1 MRFVRRALT
10 LAVAGAVLA
19 AAPATAA
26 FAEGSRDLY
35 PTNATCATNA
45 ANGTC
50 RANIEWRTN
59 LYGPAADTHIARR
72 TLFYVYAQAGEVLEM
87 GSSAVGVD
95 SGDITVYDPGVI
107 TDTDA
112 QPLPTVTSGT
122 NGFKCSVQRTAS
134 GVAAQGMITSRAQE
148 LAGPQAVS
156 GGGNPTGYVPCSY
169 VAPSTGL
176 YNVVFYGPAGD
187 GGNTD
192 GGVAADVNLAAAGDF
207 SAAQGTSVASMGPHG
222 ALVGHE
228 HGQHRRALLHLRPR
242 CVHRRQRAAHQP
254 DDLRRHHGRLPL
266 PDGHPRPGPQRL
278 SVLREPHRLP
288 RRGRCH
294 PAEPRHPRDVR
305 RRTDEH
311 PRRRRAPERPAVP
324 AVVPAAEQHDD
335 RSDRDTDG
343 ADDAD
348 VHLARLQRRHRRQQ
362 QHGRR
367 RRQLHLQDQHAG
379 DLRADHLARR
389 HKLRPGPADQPRAAQ
404 VRRCRHAHRHL
415 GRERQRRYAVPGRA
429 ELSRTRSA
437 AGGGVPRPADRC
449 REQHARRSDHQA
461 AQQPDCLPVRKRFLH
476 NGFLR

>member
-1 MRFVRRALT
+1 MST
-10 LAVAGAVLA
+10 AGAILA

-35 PTNATCATNA
+35 PTNATCTTNA

-87 GSSAVGVD
+87 GSSAVGVG

-134 GVAAQGMITSRAQE
+134 GLAAQGMITSRAQE

-207 SAAQGTSVASMGPHG
+207 SAAQGTSVASWDLTVRSSDTSTTNIDGRFFTY
-222 ALVGHE
+222 AL
-228 HGQHRRALLHLRPR
+228 
-242 CVHRRQRAAHQP
+242 AAFTA
-254 DDLRRHHGRLPL
+254 GNGLPIN
-266 PDGHPRPGPQRL
+266 Q
-278 SVLREPHRLP
+278 
-288 RRGRCH
+288 
-294 PAEPRHPRDVR
+294 
-305 RRTDEH
+305 TIY
-311 PRRRRAPERPAVP
+311 
-324 AVVPAAEQHDD
+324 VVT
-335 RSDRDTDG
+335 TDG
-343 ADDAD
+343 FRYQTDTRGLDPNGYLFFGSRTGFLDAD
-348 VHLARLQRRHRRQQ
+348 GVTPLNHDILGTSGGGQMSTLDGGVHLSAPQYPLSFQPLSNTTIAAIGIPTRRRHRRS
-362 QHGRR
+362 
-367 RRQLHLQDQHAG
+367 
-379 DLRADHLARR
+379 
-389 HKLRPGPADQPRAAQ
+389 
-404 VRRCRHAHRHL
+404 RCSTSTATSS
-415 GRERQRRYAVPGRA
+415 ATTA
-429 ELSRTRSA
+429 RSA
-437 AGGGVPRPADRC
+437 VGAASPSRPTC
-449 REQHARRSDHQA
+449 RAPTS
-461 AQQPDCLPVRKRFLH
+461 
-476 NGFLR
+476 